1 MKKLLLLVP
10 LLFALLA
17 CDLGVT
23 VVQDSHTT
31 PTAAS
36 PNFSSR
42 ISPQPSPTFTPEP
55 STGTILGR
63 LSYPS
68 EMLPPMRVVA
78 FSLTDG
84 KAYFVDSRDE
94 GHYSLEVPAG
104 IYYVV
109 SYVYKDAIN
118 GNRGEADSYTLG
130 EGMETA
136 GGYTQMVPCGL
147 KVGCDDHSLLPVT
160 VVAGQTTEEIHAD
173 DWYAPSGT
181 FPPMPNP

>member
-1 MKKLLLLVP
+1 MKKLLLFTP
-10 LLFALLA
+10 LFFALLA
-17 CDLGVT
+17 CGLGVT
-23 VVQDSHTT
+23 TFQSSAAT
-31 PTAAS
+31 PTVFPANS
-36 PNFSSR
+36 PSGV
-42 ISPQPSPTFTPEP
+42 SPQSTLTFTPEP

-68 EMLPPMRVVA
+68 DFLPPMRVVA

-118 GNRGEADSYTLG
+118 GNRGEADSYTLSG
-130 EGMETA
+130 GMEPA

-160 VVAGQTTEEIHAD
+160 VVAGQTTEEVHAD
-173 DWYAPSGT
+173 DWYAPPGT

>member
-1 MKKLLLLVP
+1 MKKLLLLTP
-10 LLFALLA
+10 LFLALLA

-23 VVQDSHTT
+23 VVQDSPVASTIVPLNP
-31 PTAAS
+31 PTS
-36 PNFSSR
+36 IPS
-42 ISPQPSPTFTPEP
+42 QPDLTFTPEP

-84 KAYFVDSRDE
+84 KAYFVDLKNE

-104 IYYVV
+104 TYYVV
-109 SYVYKDAIN
+109 SYVYKDAVN

-130 EGMETA
+130 GGMEPA

-147 KVGCDDHSLLPVT
+147 SVGCDDHSLVPVT
-160 VVAGQTTEEIHAD
+160 VTAGQTTEEIHAD
-173 DWYAPSGT
+173 DWYAPTGT